1 MEKHL
6 LINEHFQLNN
16 ESDNCWKLLCK
27 YPNDGSYHSSVSD
40 FAALVVPSFDH
51 PSLLDDDEHAA
62 DYGDNDD
69 NDAENVYGDKDGEG
83 LNDVMW
89 HRH

>member
-1 MEKHL
+1 M
-6 LINEHFQLNN
+6 
-16 ESDNCWKLLCK
+16 
-27 YPNDGSYHSSVSD
+27 SD

-69 NDAENVYGDKDGEG
+69 NDAENDYGDKVGEG
-83 LNDVMW
+83 LNGVM
-89 HRH
+89 